1 MRIMS
6 FQRLSRA
13 QMLPLES
20 RRLLA
25 AAFPTIYEQ
34 YLVEL
39 INRGRANPTA
49 EATRYGTALNEG
61 LPAGTISSTPKQPL
75 AINPNITDA
84 ARKHSQYMID
94 NDVFSH
100 TGSGGTNPSARMT
113 AAGYVFTGS
122 WTWGENIGWG
132 GTTGTLNVTTETADI
147 HSGLYIDENI
157 DGRGHRVNLMN
168 NSFREI
174 GAGVVTGSFTSGQ
187 TYNAVM

>member
-25 AAFPTIYEQ
+25 AAFPTAHEQ

-39 INRGRANPTA
+39 INRGRANPSA

-61 LPAGTISSTPKQPL
+61 LPAGTISTTPKQPL

-84 ARKHSQYMID
+84 ARKHSQWMID

-100 TGSGGTNPSARMT
+100 TGASGSDPGDRMET
-113 AAGYVFTGS
+113 AGYVFTGS
-122 WTWGENIGWG
+122 WTWGENIAWR
-132 GTTGTLNVTTETADI
+132 GTTGTPNATTETANI
-147 HSGLYIDENI
+147 HRDLY
-157 DGRGHRVNLMN
+157 
-168 NSFREI
+168 
-174 GAGVVTGSFTSGQ
+174 
-187 TYNAVM
+187 